1 MRSTDPDDFVNLTLR
16 SPGPHH
22 GQPVIVEG
30 PALGT
35 APVAAI
41 LVHGRGATAE
51 GILELARA
59 LRAPHVTWLAPQ
71 AAAHSWYPNRFV
83 APLASNEPWLSSA
96 LAALGDL
103 VMRAT
108 EAGIAHDRVFLAGFS
123 QGACLALEFV
133 VRNPARYGGV
143 SGLSGG
149 LIGPPGTTW
158 PRDGALDRTPV
169 FLGCSDID
177 DHIPAAR
184 VLESADVLRANGAD
198 VTDVLYPGM
207 GHTVN
212 RDELDHVQRLLDRLA

>member
-108 EAGIAHDRVFLAGFS
+108 EAGIAHDRIFLAGFS

-169 FLGCSDID
+169 
-177 DHIPAAR
+177 R
-184 VLESADVLRANGAD
+184 
-198 VTDVLYPGM
+198 
-207 GHTVN
+207 
-212 RDELDHVQRLLDRLA
+212 